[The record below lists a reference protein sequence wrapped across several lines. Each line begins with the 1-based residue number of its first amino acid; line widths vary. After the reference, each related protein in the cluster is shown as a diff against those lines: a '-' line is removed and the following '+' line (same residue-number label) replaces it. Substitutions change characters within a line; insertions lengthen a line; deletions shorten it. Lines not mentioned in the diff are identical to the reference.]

1 MMHRHQA
8 VGDLLAFAQDDKKWS
23 LLGSE
28 GNFFNGQGVYVLAE
42 YRPPSG
48 EVSVS
53 MDGYWHENELRGECE
68 CRWVIVPKILSAR

>member
-1 MMHRHQA
+1 M
-8 VGDLLAFAQDDKKWS
+8 LAFAQDDKKWS

-53 MDGYWHENELRGECE
+53 MDGYWHENELRGEWE
-68 CRWVIVPKILSAR
+68 